1 MTYFAILAC
10 SVLSAVFTTEDSYH
24 NISHSLSIY
33 GNYMSDSLSI
43 SKDIIRRSLSEPVI
57 INGNFIKRV
66 GLYTQKYSIPKGV
79 DKICKGSLMDMCRI
93 DTLIITEGV
102 KCIEERSIC
111 VKDKVFLPNSLL
123 TLSADAFWESGL
135 TSLEIPLGVC
145 SITYSGVTSQDT
157 RPGWEF
163 LSVHENNAYYD
174 SRNDCNAVIC
184 SASGTLIMGCR
195 NTIIPESVTEIGRL
209 SFSYCQKLK
218 NIIVPKGVHVI
229 ADSAFLRCYDLV
241 RVVLSDDIEYIADE
255 AFSCCWSL
263 SKIGMPMQL
272 KEIGYGAF
280 AGCSLTTIRIPENVT
295 KIGEMA
301 FSGNSK
307 LKKIVV
313 DKKNDCYKSF
323 HGKAV
328 VETGT
333 RSLIVM
339 RGKRVPSGIT
349 RIASGA
355 SSQNNEI
362 HQLVIPEGVISIG
375 REAFCSCSQLQK
387 VIIPETLSLID
398 EYAFGLCYH
407 LKDVYNYS
415 TIPQQINEN
424 VFSVYGVLHV
434 KNGYK
439 DVYLNANNWNRFTII
454 DDL

>member
-1 MTYFAILAC
+1 M
-10 SVLSAVFTTEDSYH
+10 
-24 NISHSLSIY
+24 
-33 GNYMSDSLSI
+33 
-43 SKDIIRRSLSEPVI
+43 
-57 INGNFIKRV
+57 
-66 GLYTQKYSIPKGV
+66 
-79 DKICKGSLMDMCRI
+79 
-93 DTLIITEGV
+93 
-102 KCIEERSIC
+102 
-111 VKDKVFLPNSLL
+111 
-123 TLSADAFWESGL
+123 
-135 TSLEIPLGVC
+135 
-145 SITYSGVTSQDT
+145 
-157 RPGWEF
+157 
-163 LSVHENNAYYD
+163 
-174 SRNDCNAVIC
+174 
-184 SASGTLIMGCR
+184 
-195 NTIIPESVTEIGRL
+195 
-209 SFSYCQKLK
+209 
-218 NIIVPKGVHVI
+218 PKGVHVI

-323 HGKAV
+323 HGKDV